1 MKRTKKRLGAA
12 AIALMLFM
20 SGGSAWAEE
29 SGSVVRGD
37 ITGDGYVG
45 VEDVLY
51 MYQNAIHTISF
62 VEDPAAIY
70 PERVKVNSDAYDVD
84 GDGIVGGIYDAYSL
98 SEGLAGV
105 SDWAAGSHKITS
117 SDKSETAFRDNGEYV
132 SAYVKIKKWMD
143 TAVIYDNTKVEYVGM
158 ECSLKKGV
166 RKGRVMTQSF
176 DNKDSGYV
184 DVISVCPFEA
194 WDPADTVYGTVELKF
209 KKLDN
214 CEDVSFASCTGA
226 GYIQDNKQDGESF
239 AQTAKKYEDALYT
252 EGYIIPDTVSLAD
265 AQRALKMSLK
275 IVQIQSADGWNAD
288 VNGDGSVTLED
299 AQKFLRLAL
308 KLDNF

>member
-45 VEDVLY
+45 VEDVFYILHVITKY
-51 MYQNAIHTISF
+51 APSWDDPNA
-62 VEDPAAIY
+62 VY
-70 PERVKVNSDAYDVD
+70 PERVTIRKDAFDLD
-84 GDGIVGGIYDAYSL
+84 GNGFADLKDFVSL

-143 TAVIYDNTKVEYVGM
+143 TAVIYDNTKVEYMGM
-158 ECSLKKGV
+158 ESSLAKGV
-166 RKGRVMTQSF
+166 TSGKVVAQSF

-184 DVISVCPFEA
+184 DVVSVCPFST
-194 WDPADTVYGTVELKF
+194 WDPADTLYGTVELKF